1 MHLDEVRSVQ
11 GLLDSNAHI
20 NPEKDG
26 VKRHWR
32 YLPAMKLRGCE
43 SCTVDERAT
52 RFDDVRQSTCLK
64 KGETIK

>member
-32 YLPAMKLRGCE
+32 YLPA
-43 SCTVDERAT
+43 
-52 RFDDVRQSTCLK
+52 K
-64 KGETIK
+64 K